1 MKSIDDKIEDIG
13 FTKIVDNQFGLQ
25 YRRCNPK
32 YIEYVVIPNRT
43 PGQETI
49 EMYDMDEF
57 GESYRAQ
64 TIFQLKVSELELFI
78 KKAKQHNKQNRYNTC
93 K

>member
-1 MKSIDDKIEDIG
+1 MKCIDDKIKDVG
-13 FTKIVDNQFGLQ
+13 FTKISDSQFGLQ

-32 YIEYVVIPNRT
+32 YIEYVVIPNRAL
-43 PGQETI
+43 GQETI
-49 EMYDMDEF
+49 EVYDMDEF
-57 GESYRAQ
+57 GESYRVQ

-78 KKAKQHNKQNRYNTC
+78 EKAKQYNKRNRYNTC